1 MAVKR
6 TRGSARWIVAI
17 FAMGS
22 VVGAQGAAA
31 VGVPFFDDFS
41 DMDISDDMPTWE
53 PQGDSLLDATS
64 GDMVVTSAPPI
75 ASAFAGGSVDRRYEN
90 LSIRTQ
96 LRLLEGQSGSGVAYV
111 AGVAARGGGG
121 LVYGAGISPG
131 GELVI
136 LLSTAAGHLDDVV
149 LGSLATTL
157 DVFNSDI
164 HLQFDVFGETLALTA
179 WADGTPQPG
188 MPQLTLTDDT
198 IPGAG
203 VVSLVGQRGFPST
216 TVFRFYEVVPEPST
230 GLLLGLGLLGLGVR
244 GRLHR
249 G

>member
-1 MAVKR
+1 
-6 TRGSARWIVAI
+6 
-17 FAMGS
+17 
-22 VVGAQGAAA
+22 
-31 VGVPFFDDFS
+31 
-41 DMDISDDMPTWE
+41 
-53 PQGDSLLDATS
+53 
-64 GDMVVTSAPPI
+64 
-75 ASAFAGGSVDRRYEN
+75 
-90 LSIRTQ
+90 
-96 LRLLEGQSGSGVAYV
+96 V
-111 AGVAARGGGG
+111 AGVGARGGGG

-136 LLSTAAGHLDDVV
+136 LLSTGAAGHPDDVV
-149 LGSLATTL
+149 LGSLATAL
-157 DVFNSDI
+157 DVFNDDI

-203 VVSLVGQRGFPST
+203 LVSLVGQRGFPST

-230 GLLLGLGLLGLGVR
+230 GLLLGLGLPGLGVR
-244 GRLHR
+244 GRLRR